1 MRAVIIIV
9 LALAIVAVIPFLS
22 VWALN
27 TLFGHV
33 GLAIPYTVE
42 TWLASVLL
50 NGYFATPFYRNSK

>member
-1 MRAVIIIV
+1 MRAVFIIV
-9 LALAIVAVIPFLS
+9 LALAIVAAIPFLS

-27 TLFGHV
+27 TIFGHV

-42 TWLASVLL
+42 TWLASILL

>member
-42 TWLASVLL
+42 TWLASIVL

>member
-1 MRAVIIIV
+1 MRALFIIV

-42 TWLASVLL
+42 TWLASVVL

>member
-1 MRAVIIIV
+1 MRALFIIV

-42 TWLASVLL
+42 TWLASIVL
-50 NGYFATPFYRNSK
+50 NSYFATPFYRNSK

>member
-1 MRAVIIIV
+1 MRALFIIV

-33 GLAIPYTVE
+33 GLAIPYTME
-42 TWLASVLL
+42 TWLASIVV

>member
-1 MRAVIIIV
+1 MRALFIIV

>member
-1 MRAVIIIV
+1 MRNTV
-9 LALAIVAVIPFLS
+9 LLLVALAIAASIPFLS

-33 GLAIPYTVE
+33 GLEIPYTVE
-42 TWLASVLL
+42 TWLASIVL

>member
-1 MRAVIIIV
+1 MRAVFIIV
-9 LALAIVAVIPFLS
+9 LALAIVAAIPFLS

-42 TWLASVLL
+42 TWLASVIMSS
-50 NGYFATPFYRNSK
+50 YFATPFFRLPK

>member
-1 MRAVIIIV
+1 MRALFIIV

-42 TWLASVLL
+42 TWLASIVL

>member
-1 MRAVIIIV
+1 MRNTV
-9 LALAIVAVIPFLS
+9 LLLVALAIVAVIPFLS

-42 TWLASVLL
+42 TWLASIVL

>member
-1 MRAVIIIV
+1 MRALFIIV

-33 GLAIPYTVE
+33 GLAMPYTVE
-42 TWLASVLL
+42 TWLASIVL
-50 NGYFATPFYRNSK
+50 NGYVATPFYRNSK

>member
-1 MRAVIIIV
+1 MRAVFIIV

-42 TWLASVLL
+42 TWLASVVL